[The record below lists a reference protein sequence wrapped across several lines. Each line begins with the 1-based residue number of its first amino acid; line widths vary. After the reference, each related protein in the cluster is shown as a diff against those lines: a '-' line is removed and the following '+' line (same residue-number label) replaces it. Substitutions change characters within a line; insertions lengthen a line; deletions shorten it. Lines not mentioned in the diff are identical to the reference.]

1 MDQILSSYHNLIN
14 FGILKPQIATERVQ
28 DCYEEI
34 ITGELQACF
43 KVLIKLN
50 LEQAQVQSEYLKNQI
65 EKEEREDKAVPLT
78 RMSVKRSGIRKP
90 KEIEINPKKQA

>member
-14 FGILKPQIATERVQ
+14 YGVLKPQIATERVQ

-50 LEQAQVQSEYLKNQI
+50 LEQA
-65 EKEEREDKAVPLT
+65 
-78 RMSVKRSGIRKP
+78 
-90 KEIEINPKKQA
+90 